1 MKDWKN
7 ITLKLPDLDLNKASD
22 AISCLNILSVT
33 IKDKRNKKDSDW
45 FDDVDQPASIR
56 SETHQVIVLVESS
69 RNTKT
74 LISQISLILGLNKMP
89 MYSEEIF
96 DDQDWGA
103 FTQEQFKEIKISD
116 TLRILPPWEPI
127 TEFRGKTLIIEPGTG
142 FGTGSH
148 PTTKLCLRWLEDNLK
163 NNESL
168 LDFGSGSGVL
178 SIAAKI
184 FGSYHVEGVEIDSM
198 AIDNAKHNTTLNNCK
213 IVFHEPTSFHPNK
226 RYDVIVANILL
237 VTLIKLSQTF
247 QRLTKSKIILTGILN
262 SQTELVINAYKPW
275 IDLIEIES
283 SEEWVLLYG
292 EL

>member
-1 MKDWKN
+1 
-7 ITLKLPDLDLNKASD
+7 
-22 AISCLNILSVT
+22 
-33 IKDKRNKKDSDW
+33 
-45 FDDVDQPASIR
+45 
-56 SETHQVIVLVESS
+56 
-69 RNTKT
+69 
-74 LISQISLILGLNKMP
+74 MP
-89 MYSEEIF
+89 Y
-96 DDQDWGA
+96 
-103 FTQEQFKEIKISD
+103 
-116 TLRILPPWEPI
+116 
-127 TEFRGKTLIIEPGTG
+127 
-142 FGTGSH
+142 
-148 PTTKLCLRWLEDNLK
+148 LK

-226 RYDVIVANILL
+226 RYDVIVANILS
-237 VTLIKLSQTF
+237 VTLIRLSQTF